1 MVRGLWC
8 ASLTPLSRSGQID
21 FPAFEAHIH
30 DLLGRGVQGVALFG
44 TTGEGPSFSVRSRA
58 LALEQL
64 LSSGLDPFH
73 ILVATGCAALEDTVA
88 LTRHALE
95 CGCSRCL
102 VIPAFFWKAWSDE
115 AVFRYYASL
124 IEAVNDQRL
133 RLYLYHIP
141 QLSGVPIPL
150 RAVARLARAFPPV
163 IAGVKDSGADLEHTL
178 ELIKALPDLAILAG
192 HEPHLPELM
201 MRGCAGTI
209 CGMANLWPELIARLL
224 APEAAPADRTAIC
237 RLAELL
243 QPYAFVPAM
252 KHLLALQTGADSWQE
267 VRLPLLPHQRGDCAG
282 LVKELAKFGFSPVMP

>member
-8 ASLTPLSRSGQID
+8 ASLTPLSSSGQID
-21 FPAFEAHIH
+21 CPAFESHIR
-30 DLLGRGVQGVALFG
+30 DLLARGVQGVTLFG
-44 TTGEGPSFSVRSRA
+44 TTGEGPSFSVRARA
-58 LALEQL
+58 QALEQL
-64 LSSGLDPFH
+64 LSAGLEPSR
-73 ILVATGCAALEDTVA
+73 IVVATGCTALEDTVA

-102 VIPAFFWKAWSDE
+102 VIPAFFWKAWSDD

-124 IEAVNDQRL
+124 IETVNDQRL

-150 RAVARLARAFPPV
+150 RAAARLAGAFQPV

-178 ELIKALPDLAILAG
+178 ELIKTFPDLAILAG

-201 MRGCAGTI
+201 KRGCAGTI

-224 APEAAPADRTAIC
+224 APEVDPADRTAIC
-237 RLAELL
+237 RLMELL
-243 QPYAFVPAM
+243 QPYAFVSVM
-252 KHLLALQTGADSWQE
+252 KALLASQPGADSWQS
-267 VRLPLLPHQRGDCAG
+267 VRPPLLPLDQGECAG
-282 LVKELAKFGFSPVMP
+282 LVRDLARLGLSPEIP